1 MNTGER
7 LIALSG
13 LPSGSALAHFA
24 AITQTSGAGGLVFAS
39 TFSVVSQREEGRV
52 VSRAKKPVIS
62 DQPRRP
68 ESIDARKS
76 AAFVFRSSPAS
87 YVKTCDD
94 DVLVKTTTNS
104 SVVTERPLKTTIKVK
119 HGL

>member
-1 MNTGER
+1 MNTGQR
-7 LIALSG
+7 LVQLSG

-24 AITQTSGAGGLVFAS
+24 AITQTSGTGGLVFAS
-39 TFSVVSQREEGRV
+39 TFSVVSERQERNV
-52 VSRAKKPVIS
+52 VSRTKKPEVS
-62 DQPRRP
+62 DQPRRL

-87 YVKTCDD
+87 YVKTCAD
-94 DVLVKTTTNS
+94 DVLVNTTTNS
-104 SVVTERPLKTTIKVK
+104 SVVTERPLSTTIKVK